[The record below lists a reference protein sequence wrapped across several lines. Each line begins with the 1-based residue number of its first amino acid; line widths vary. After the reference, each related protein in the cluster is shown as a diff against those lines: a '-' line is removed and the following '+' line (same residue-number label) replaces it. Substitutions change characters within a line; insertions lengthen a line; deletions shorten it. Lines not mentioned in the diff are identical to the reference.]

1 MTQPSGPSAASPW
14 AARPADPASPDASGT
29 VLTVPDATDAGLL
42 YHLPDHLAVA
52 SGADG
57 APVLSLTVLL
67 DGVPDPAQP
76 DVEAHVTGGSLAVD
90 VALAGPAPLPAAGE
104 RELRPLFA
112 RSVDVDLLAA
122 DGRVIASGAGAGA
135 SARVALATTLSRDDV
150 LAVLGAL
157 DGGPA
162 SLSLQARIAYR
173 AVGAQVTVHLTGRW
187 CDVHDALRADL
198 GPAAPVSRDD
208 LGRVFARLA
217 GEEIL
222 VLSHPDAGDA
232 VFGSFAAMAEA
243 VLLDADGLLGRR
255 PTEYFAIDLS
265 RTTTGSRSATTEIGA
280 PLERTLGGV
289 LDGADRDAHVSLVS
303 VAPPAGK
310 PSLAVSRTPR
320 RVSGAARAERR
331 PVDAPLRLV
340 AEDQVLVAPA
350 RLHAADALVTAEP
363 HRMIDLAPH
372 RAELGDIVVA
382 RLDDDVVAAP
392 DAPVPSMPVVD
403 DEAGWAFPDRAEPS
417 NIWYVPS
424 FDLMRPV
431 PSDTAATS
439 PFTFSFARSGVNQ
452 HGDPGLDATVTFRL
466 REVRGGAAE
475 QALAVRG
482 GAAFRPVP
490 TSDASVT
497 LELPFRDDAGV
508 TRSQRFPAR
517 VVREGDVLVA
527 SVDLI
532 DSWARLCYGALSVA
546 GFQAQ
551 PARVEVAWSFGGCA
565 LLHPWQFEVV
575 AGSKAAVLQL
585 AEPVETAQPLLA
597 VEPVEVEPLVMP
609 IEPIQPVETPVA
621 VALRA
626 LEVRMARRDGGN
638 GGNRR
643 TRLPRRPIEVGD
655 EVEVIARPDLVIRHP
670 IDWRPRYVER
680 TYLRSQSFDLLIP
693 CSDFGAC
700 YVERRPEG
708 DVPIG
713 CQDAL
718 RLGQTTWRQYEEIAA
733 LADPAYRVYRSLQQ
747 PGRFLVLPA
756 AYRVSRAAP
765 QDTERAYRPLILLY
779 ALLDP
784 ADAAHNRVM
793 VEARLQPDISPAARA
808 RLRARLGAYAAAP
821 VIVFP
826 TEADCTGDFAWGVS
840 ITGMTVSSTL
850 QPDGVAA
857 SFSTGL
863 EEALLLRDVLTHTGV
878 PGSVGFTFPDGTR
891 LTSGLLVSLRELT
904 GPLQDGPIEV
914 TLAGD
919 QATLVNR
926 IERPLDVSELLVAA
940 GQPQPVAVP
949 VEQSLAAAASV
960 QVAVPSGASAAY
972 ADYALPPTD
981 PVELEEVR
989 AFVEDIR
996 TNVVFLDLVDHTA
1009 HRVAALTVR
1018 ARLDGVAGEQQVP
1031 MSGSPASGSVT
1042 FVLPLTTYLS
1052 RRILQFQAATIGAD
1066 GSVRPGPWVD
1076 WDLGS
1081 KGALVSLTWD
1091 ALALPEL
1098 QEIS

>member
-14 AARPADPASPDASGT
+14 AARPADPASPDTSGT
-29 VLTVPDATDAGLL
+29 VLTVPDAADAGLL

-52 SGADG
+52 CGADRV
-57 APVLSLTVLL
+57 PVLSLTVLL
-67 DGVPDPAQP
+67 DGVPDPVQP
-76 DVEAHVTGGSLAVD
+76 DIGAHVTGGSLALD
-90 VALAGPAPLPAAGE
+90 VTLAGPAPLPAAGE

-112 RSVDVDLLAA
+112 RSVDVDLVAD
-122 DGRVIASGAGAGA
+122 DGRVLASGAGSGAG
-135 SARVALATTLSRDDV
+135 ARVALAATLGRDDV

-157 DGGPA
+157 DGRPSGLA
-162 SLSLQARIAYR
+162 LHARIAYR
-173 AVGAQVTVHLTGRW
+173 AVGARVTVHLDGRW
-187 CDVHDALRADL
+187 CDVHDALYADL
-198 GPAAPVSRDD
+198 APGAAVTRDD
-208 LGRVFARLA
+208 LGRVFARLVTDDV
-217 GEEIL
+217 L

-232 VFGSFAAMAEA
+232 VFGAFASMAEA
-243 VLLDADGLLGRR
+243 VLLGADGLLGRR
-255 PTEYFAIDLS
+255 PSEYFTIDLS
-265 RTTTGSRSATTEIGA
+265 RTTTGSLTATTEIGA
-280 PLERTLGGV
+280 SLERTLGGV

-320 RVSGAARAERR
+320 RVSGTPRAERR
-331 PVDAPLRLV
+331 PIGDEPLRLV
-340 AEDQVLVAPA
+340 AHEDLLVAPS
-350 RLHAADALVTAEP
+350 RLQAADAVVTAEP
-363 HRMIDLAPH
+363 HRMIDLALH
-372 RAELGDIVVA
+372 RQELGDIVVG
-382 RLDDDVVAAP
+382 RHDDDVIAPP

-403 DEAGWAFPDRAEPS
+403 DEGGWAFPDRATPS

-424 FDLMRPV
+424 FELVRPV

-452 HGDPGLDATVTFRL
+452 QGDPGLDATVTFRL
-466 REVRGGAAE
+466 RQVRGDAAE
-475 QALAVRG
+475 QALAARG
-482 GAAFRPVP
+482 GSALRPVP
-490 TSDASVT
+490 TDDASVT

-517 VVREGDVLVA
+517 VAREGDVLVA

-546 GFQAQ
+546 GFQTQ
-551 PARVEVAWSFGGCA
+551 PARVEVAWSFGGCTV
-565 LLHPWQFEVV
+565 LHPWQFELVS
-575 AGSKAAVLQL
+575 GSKAAVLQL
-585 AEPVETAQPLLA
+585 AEPMELVQPVVADPVPVVVA
-597 VEPVEVEPLVMP
+597 VEPV
-609 IEPIQPVETPVA
+609 QPVQVEVPA
-621 VALRA
+621 ALALRA
-626 LEVRMARRDGGN
+626 LEARMSRHN
-638 GGNRR
+638 GGDLR
-643 TRLPRRPIEVGD
+643 TRLPRRPIDIGD
-655 EVEVIARPDLVIRHP
+655 DVEVIARPDLVIRRP
-670 IDWRPRYVER
+670 IHWEPSYVER
-680 TYLRSQSFDLLIP
+680 TYLRSQAFEALMP

-708 DVPIG
+708 EVPIG

-718 RLGQTTWRQYEEIAA
+718 RLGQTSWRQYEEIAA

-784 ADAAHNRVM
+784 ADPTHNRVM
-793 VEARLQPDISPAARA
+793 VETRLQPDISPAARA
-808 RLRARLGAYAAAP
+808 RLRARLSAYAAAP

-826 TEADCTGDFAWGVS
+826 TEVDCTGDFAWSVS
-840 ITGMTVSSTL
+840 IAGMTVSSAL
-850 QPDGVAA
+850 QPDGISA

-863 EEALLLRDVLTHTGV
+863 QEALLLRDVLTHNGV

-904 GPLQDGPIEV
+904 GPLQEGPVEI

-940 GQPQPVAVP
+940 GPPAPVAVP
-949 VEQSLAAAASV
+949 VEQSLAPGAPVS
-960 QVAVPSGASAAY
+960 VAVPSGASAAY
-972 ADYALPPTD
+972 ADYTLPPTD
-981 PVELEEVR
+981 PVQLEEVR

-996 TNVVFLDLVDHTA
+996 ANVLFLDLVDHDG
-1009 HRVAALTVR
+1009 HGLAALTVR
-1018 ARLDGVAGEQQVP
+1018 ARIAGVAGEQQVP
-1031 MSGSPASGSVT
+1031 MAGSPASGSVS

-1052 RRILQFQAATIGAD
+1052 QRILQFQATATGTD
-1066 GSVRPGPWVD
+1066 GSVRTSQWID

-1098 QEIS
+1098 QETS